1 MCVVKTLCKYFL
13 PQLIGFRLEPTAR
26 GSEPKC
32 IKLVVLHHDQKLNVM
47 TICDVGQETFLH
59 CSLS

>member
-1 MCVVKTLCKYFL
+1 MCVEKALCKYFL
-13 PQLIGFRLEPTAR
+13 PQLIGFRLEPPAR

-47 TICDVGQETFLH
+47 TICDVGQETF
-59 CSLS
+59 